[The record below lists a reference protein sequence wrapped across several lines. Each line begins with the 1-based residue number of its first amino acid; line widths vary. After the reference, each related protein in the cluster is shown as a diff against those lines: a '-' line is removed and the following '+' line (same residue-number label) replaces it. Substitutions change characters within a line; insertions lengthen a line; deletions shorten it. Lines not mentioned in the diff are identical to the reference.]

1 MPEVWFY
8 HLQRQPLEHVLPVLL
23 EKSIER
29 NWRVVVQA
37 SSEERLEALDQ
48 WLWTYSEGS
57 FLPHGRPRDGDAEIQ
72 PILLTTEPDNLNQ
85 AAVRFF
91 IDGASASPLL
101 EGPNAN
107 DYTRVIL
114 LFDGNH
120 EEELDIAR
128 AEWKRL
134 KAAGSDLSYWQQS
147 TAGRWEKQ
155 NM

>member
-8 HLQRQPLEHVLPVLL
+8 HLQRQPLEQVLPVLL
-23 EKSIER
+23 EKSLER

-37 SSEERLEALDQ
+37 SSEERLDALDQ
-48 WLWTYSEGS
+48 LLWVYNEAS
-57 FLPHGRPRDGDAEIQ
+57 FLPHGRPRDGDAEMQ
-72 PILLTTEPDNLNQ
+72 PILLTTEADNLND
-85 AAVRFF
+85 APVRFF
-91 IDGASASPLL
+91 IDGTSASSLI
-101 EGPNAN
+101 ESPNFA

-120 EEELDIAR
+120 EEELASAR

-134 KAAGSDLSYWQQS
+134 KAAGCDLSYWQQS
-147 TAGRWEKQ
+147 SAGRWEKQ

>member
-37 SSEERLEALDQ
+37 SSEERLDALDQ
-48 WLWTYSEGS
+48 LLWVYNEAS
-57 FLPHGRPRDGDAEIQ
+57 FLPHGRPRDGDPEMQ
-72 PILLTTEPDNLNQ
+72 PILLTTETHNPNHALI
-85 AAVRFF
+85 RFF
-91 IDGASASPLL
+91 IDGTLASPLL
-101 EGPNAN
+101 EGPDAAG
-107 DYTRVIL
+107 YTRVIL
-114 LFDGNH
+114 LFDGNR
-120 EEELDIAR
+120 EEELADAR

-134 KAAGSDLSYWQQS
+134 KAAGCDLSYWQQS

-155 NM
+155 NI